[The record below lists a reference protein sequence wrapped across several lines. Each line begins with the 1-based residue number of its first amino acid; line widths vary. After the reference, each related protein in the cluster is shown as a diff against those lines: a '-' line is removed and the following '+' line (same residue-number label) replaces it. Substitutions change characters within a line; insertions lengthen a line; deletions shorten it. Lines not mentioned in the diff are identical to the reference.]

1 MTTLFKTLKDD
12 WSISATVA
20 GFLAVLISYSGP
32 LIIFFQAAQKAEV
45 SNAMMVSW
53 IWGISIG
60 AAVAGIFLSIKFKV
74 PVITAWSA
82 PGTALLVTLFPH
94 ISLNEA
100 IAAYITTAIVIFFI
114 GITGYFDKLLKWI
127 PQDVAAGMMAGIL
140 FQFGVG
146 LFTASD
152 SMPIIVFSMLL
163 IFLIAKRLTPRYAMI
178 WVLITGIVLSLALGK
193 MNPVTFDF
201 NLAIPQWITP
211 EWTWNATLNLTLPLI
226 LVSLTGQFLP
236 GMAIMRLSGYD
247 TPAKPIITATSIAS
261 LAVACVGGITIVL
274 ASITAAL
281 CMGKDAHELKEKR
294 YIAGIANGLFYI
306 LGGLFAGSIVMLFSL
321 LPKELV
327 AALAG
332 LALLGAIAT
341 NISAAMKSDEHRDA
355 ALITFLATAS
365 GMHFLGLSSVFWGIC
380 IGVIAHLILSKKPT
394 LTPSDTQ
401 FVPNVQALDQPVQN
415 IQLQNIQPKDD
426 RSSPQTTSSSI
437 ISKANGS

>member
-1 MTTLFKTLKDD
+1 MATLFKTLKND

-32 LIIFFQAAQKAEV
+32 LIIFFQAAQRAHV
-45 SNAMMVSW
+45 STDMMVSW

-60 AAVAGIFLSIKFKV
+60 AAVSGIYLSIKYKT

-82 PGTALLVTLFPH
+82 PGTALLVTLFPNV
-94 ISLNEA
+94 SLNEA
-100 IAAYITTAIVIFFI
+100 VAAYITSAIVIFLI

-140 FQFGVG
+140 FQFGIG

-152 SMPIIVFSMLL
+152 SMPFIVFSML
-163 IFLIAKRLTPRYAMI
+163 IVFLIAKRLIPRYTMI
-178 WVLITGIVLSLALGK
+178 WVLTAGVLLSLFLGK
-193 MNPVTFDF
+193 MNPVDVSF
-201 NLAIPQWITP
+201 NLAIPQWISP
-211 EWTWNATLNLTLPLI
+211 EWTWNSTLNLAVPLI

-236 GMAIMRLSGYD
+236 GMAIMKLSGYD
-247 TPAKPIITATSIAS
+247 TPAKPIITVTSIAS
-261 LAVACVGGITIVL
+261 LAVACIGGITIVL

-294 YIAGIANGLFYI
+294 YIAGIANGIFYI

-341 NISAAMKSDEHRDA
+341 NISVAMKNDSQRDA

-380 IGVIAHLILSKKPT
+380 IGVIAHFI
-394 LTPSDTQ
+394 LTP
-401 FVPNVQALDQPVQN
+401 
-415 IQLQNIQPKDD
+415 
-426 RSSPQTTSSSI
+426 RSTPAT
-437 ISKANGS
+437 N

>member
-1 MTTLFKTLKDD
+1 MATLFKTLKND

-32 LIIFFQAAQKAEV
+32 LIIFFQAAQRAHV
-45 SNAMMVSW
+45 STDMMVSW

-60 AAVAGIFLSIKFKV
+60 AAVSGIYLSIKYKT

-82 PGTALLVTLFPH
+82 PGTALLVTLFPN

-100 IAAYITTAIVIFFI
+100 VAAYITSAIVIFLI

-140 FQFGVG
+140 FQFGIS

-152 SMPIIVFSMLL
+152 SMPLIVFSML
-163 IFLIAKRLTPRYAMI
+163 IVFLIAKRLMPRYTMI
-178 WVLITGIVLSLALGK
+178 WVLAAGVLLSLILGK
-193 MNPVTFDF
+193 MNPVDVSF
-201 NLAIPQWITP
+201 NLAIPQWISP
-211 EWTWNATLNLTLPLI
+211 EWTWNSTLNLAVPLI

-236 GMAIMRLSGYD
+236 GMAIMKLSGYN

-294 YIAGIANGLFYI
+294 YIAGIANGIFYI

-341 NISAAMKSDEHRDA
+341 NISVAMKNDGQRDA
-355 ALITFLATAS
+355 ALITFLASAS

-380 IGVIAHLILSKKPT
+380 IGVIAHFI
-394 LTPSDTQ
+394 LTP
-401 FVPNVQALDQPVQN
+401 
-415 IQLQNIQPKDD
+415 
-426 RSSPQTTSSSI
+426 RSTPAT
-437 ISKANGS
+437 N

>member
-1 MTTLFKTLKDD
+1 MATLLKTLKND

-32 LIIFFQAAQKAEV
+32 LIIFFQAAQRAHV
-45 SNAMMVSW
+45 STDMMVSW

-60 AAVAGIFLSIKFKV
+60 AAVSGIYLSIKYKT

-82 PGTALLVTLFPH
+82 PGTALLVTLFPNV
-94 ISLNEA
+94 SLNEA
-100 IAAYITTAIVIFFI
+100 VAAYITSAIVIFLI

-140 FQFGVG
+140 FQFGIG

-152 SMPIIVFSMLL
+152 SMPFIVFSMF
-163 IFLIAKRLTPRYAMI
+163 IVFLIAKRLMPRYTMI
-178 WVLITGIVLSLALGK
+178 WVLAAGVLLSLFLGK
-193 MNPVTFDF
+193 MNPVDVSFS
-201 NLAIPQWITP
+201 LAIPQWISP
-211 EWTWNATLNLTLPLI
+211 EWTWNSTLNLAVPLI

-236 GMAIMRLSGYD
+236 GMAIMKLSGYD
-247 TPAKPIITATSIAS
+247 TPAKPIITVTSIAS

-294 YIAGIANGLFYI
+294 YIAGIANGIFYI

-341 NISAAMKSDEHRDA
+341 NISVAMKNDSQRDA

-380 IGVIAHLILSKKPT
+380 IGVIAHFI
-394 LTPSDTQ
+394 LTP
-401 FVPNVQALDQPVQN
+401 
-415 IQLQNIQPKDD
+415 
-426 RSSPQTTSSSI
+426 RSTPAT
-437 ISKANGS
+437 N

>member
-1 MTTLFKTLKDD
+1 MATLLKTLKND

-32 LIIFFQAAQKAEV
+32 LIIFFQAAQRAHV
-45 SNAMMVSW
+45 STNMMVSW

-60 AAVAGIFLSIKFKV
+60 AAVSGIYLSIKYKT

-82 PGTALLVTLFPH
+82 PGTALLVTLFPN

-100 IAAYITTAIVIFFI
+100 VAAYITSAIVIFLI
-114 GITGYFDKLLKWI
+114 GVTGYFDKLLKWI
-127 PQDVAAGMMAGIL
+127 PQDVAASMMAGIL
-140 FQFGVG
+140 FQFGIG

-152 SMPIIVFSMLL
+152 SMPFIVFSML
-163 IFLIAKRLTPRYAMI
+163 IVFLIAKRLMPRYTMI
-178 WVLITGIVLSLALGK
+178 WVLAAGVLLSLILGK
-193 MNPVTFDF
+193 MNPVDVSFS
-201 NLAIPQWITP
+201 LAIPQWISP
-211 EWTWNATLNLTLPLI
+211 EWTWNSTLNLAVPLI

-236 GMAIMRLSGYD
+236 GMAIMKLSGYD
-247 TPAKPIITATSIAS
+247 TPAKPIITVTSIAS

-294 YIAGIANGLFYI
+294 YIAGIANGIFYI

-341 NISAAMKSDEHRDA
+341 NISVAMKNDSQRDA

-380 IGVIAHLILSKKPT
+380 IGVIAHFI
-394 LTPSDTQ
+394 LTP
-401 FVPNVQALDQPVQN
+401 
-415 IQLQNIQPKDD
+415 
-426 RSSPQTTSSSI
+426 RSTPA
-437 ISKANGS
+437 KN

>member
-1 MTTLFKTLKDD
+1 MATLSKTLKND

-32 LIIFFQAAQKAEV
+32 LIIFFQAAQRAHV
-45 SNAMMVSW
+45 STDMMVSW

-60 AAVAGIFLSIKFKV
+60 AAVSGIYLSIKYKT

-82 PGTALLVTLFPH
+82 PGTALLVTLFPNV
-94 ISLNEA
+94 SLNEA
-100 IAAYITTAIVIFFI
+100 VAAYITSAIVILLI
-114 GITGYFDKLLKWI
+114 GVTGYFDKLLKWI

-140 FQFGVG
+140 FQFGIG

-152 SMPIIVFSMLL
+152 SMPFIVFSML
-163 IFLIAKRLTPRYAMI
+163 IVFLIAKRLMPRYTMI
-178 WVLITGIVLSLALGK
+178 WVLAAGVLLSLFFGK
-193 MNPVTFDF
+193 MNPVDVSF
-201 NLAIPQWITP
+201 NLAIPQWISP
-211 EWTWNATLNLTLPLI
+211 EWTWNSTLNLAVPLI

-236 GMAIMRLSGYD
+236 GMAIMKLSGYD
-247 TPAKPIITATSIAS
+247 TPAKPIITVTSIAS

-294 YIAGIANGLFYI
+294 YIAGIANGIFYI

-341 NISAAMKSDEHRDA
+341 NISVAMKNDSQRDA
-355 ALITFLATAS
+355 ALITFFATAS

-380 IGVIAHLILSKKPT
+380 IGVIAHFI
-394 LTPSDTQ
+394 LTP
-401 FVPNVQALDQPVQN
+401 
-415 IQLQNIQPKDD
+415 
-426 RSSPQTTSSSI
+426 RSTPAT
-437 ISKANGS
+437 N

>member
-1 MTTLFKTLKDD
+1 MATLFKTLKND

-32 LIIFFQAAQKAEV
+32 LIIFFQAAQRAHV
-45 SNAMMVSW
+45 STDMMVSW

-60 AAVAGIFLSIKFKV
+60 AAVSGIYLSIKYKT

-82 PGTALLVTLFPH
+82 PGTALLVTLFPNV
-94 ISLNEA
+94 SLNEA
-100 IAAYITTAIVIFFI
+100 VAAYITSAIVIFLI
-114 GITGYFDKLLKWI
+114 GVTGYFDKLLKWI

-140 FQFGVG
+140 FQFGIG

-152 SMPIIVFSMLL
+152 SMPFIVFSML
-163 IFLIAKRLTPRYAMI
+163 IVFLIAKRLMPRYTMI
-178 WVLITGIVLSLALGK
+178 WVLAAGVLLSLILGK
-193 MNPVTFDF
+193 MNPVDVSFS
-201 NLAIPQWITP
+201 LAIPQWISP
-211 EWTWNATLNLTLPLI
+211 EWTWNSTLNLAVPLI

-236 GMAIMRLSGYD
+236 GMAIMKLSGYD
-247 TPAKPIITATSIAS
+247 TPAKPIITVTSIAS

-294 YIAGIANGLFYI
+294 YIAGIANGIFYI

-341 NISAAMKSDEHRDA
+341 NISVAMKNDNQRDA

-380 IGVIAHLILSKKPT
+380 IGVIAHFI
-394 LTPSDTQ
+394 LTP
-401 FVPNVQALDQPVQN
+401 
-415 IQLQNIQPKDD
+415 
-426 RSSPQTTSSSI
+426 RSAPLT
-437 ISKANGS
+437 N

>member
-1 MTTLFKTLKDD
+1 MATLLKTLKND

-32 LIIFFQAAQKAEV
+32 LIIFFQAAQRAHV
-45 SNAMMVSW
+45 STDMMVSW

-60 AAVAGIFLSIKFKV
+60 AAVSGIYLSIKYKT

-82 PGTALLVTLFPH
+82 PGTALLVTLFPN

-100 IAAYITTAIVIFFI
+100 VAAYITSAIVIFLI

-140 FQFGVG
+140 FQFGIN

-152 SMPIIVFSMLL
+152 SMPFIVFSML
-163 IFLIAKRLTPRYAMI
+163 IVFLIAKRLMPRYTMI
-178 WVLITGIVLSLALGK
+178 WVLAAGVLLSLILGK
-193 MNPVTFDF
+193 MNPVDVSF
-201 NLAIPQWITP
+201 NLAIPQWISP
-211 EWTWNATLNLTLPLI
+211 EWTWNSTLNLAVPLI

-236 GMAIMRLSGYD
+236 GMAIMKLSGYG

-294 YIAGIANGLFYI
+294 YIAGIANGIFYI

-341 NISAAMKSDEHRDA
+341 NISVAMKNDNQRDA

-380 IGVIAHLILSKKPT
+380 IGVIAHFI
-394 LTPSDTQ
+394 LTP
-401 FVPNVQALDQPVQN
+401 
-415 IQLQNIQPKDD
+415 
-426 RSSPQTTSSSI
+426 RSNPAT
-437 ISKANGS
+437 N

>member
-1 MTTLFKTLKDD
+1 MATLFRTLKAD

-32 LIIFFQAAQKAEV
+32 LIIFFQAAQQANV
-45 SNAMMVSW
+45 SSAMMISW

-60 AAVAGIFLSIKFKV
+60 AAVAGIYLSIRYKT

-100 IAAYITTAIVIFFI
+100 VSAYITSALVIFAI
-114 GITGYFDKLLKWI
+114 GATGYFDKLLKWI

-140 FQFGVG
+140 FQFGLG
-146 LFTASD
+146 LFKATD
-152 SMPIIVFSMLL
+152 SMPIIVFGMLGVYL
-163 IFLIAKRLTPRYAMI
+163 VAKRLSPRYAMI
-178 WVLITGIVLSLALGK
+178 WVLVSGIGLSLILGK
-193 MNPVTFDF
+193 MNPVEMNFS
-201 NLAIPQWITP
+201 LAIPQFIMP
-211 EWTWNATLNLTLPLI
+211 EWSWNSTLNLTIPLI
-226 LVSLTGQFLP
+226 LVSLSGQFLP
-236 GMAIMRLSGYD
+236 GMAIMKLSGYD
-247 TPAKPIITATSIAS
+247 TPAKPIISVTSIAS

-281 CMGKDAHELKEKR
+281 CMGKDAHELKDKR
-294 YIAGIANGLFYI
+294 YIAGIANGIFYI

-341 NISAAMKSDEHRDA
+341 NISMAMKNDAQRDA

-380 IGVIAHLILSKKPT
+380 IGVIAHLVLSKHEPIT
-394 LTPSDTQ
+394 AAVASTQ
-401 FVPNVQALDQPVQN
+401 
-415 IQLQNIQPKDD
+415 
-426 RSSPQTTSSSI
+426 SSKS
-437 ISKANGS
+437 

>member
-1 MTTLFKTLKDD
+1 MATLFKTLKND

-32 LIIFFQAAQKAEV
+32 LIIFFQAAQRAHV
-45 SNAMMVSW
+45 STDMMVSW

-60 AAVAGIFLSIKFKV
+60 AAVSGIYLSIKYKT

-82 PGTALLVTLFPH
+82 PGTALLVTLFPN

-100 IAAYITTAIVIFFI
+100 VAAYITSAIVIFLI

-140 FQFGVG
+140 FQFGIS

-152 SMPIIVFSMLL
+152 SMPLIVFSML
-163 IFLIAKRLTPRYAMI
+163 IVFLIAKRLMPRYTMI
-178 WVLITGIVLSLALGK
+178 WVLAAGVLLSLILGK
-193 MNPVTFDF
+193 MNPVDVNF
-201 NLAIPQWITP
+201 NLAIPQWISP
-211 EWTWNATLNLTLPLI
+211 EWTWNSTLNLAVPLI

-236 GMAIMRLSGYD
+236 GMAIMKLSGYD

-294 YIAGIANGLFYI
+294 YIAGIANGIFYI

-341 NISAAMKSDEHRDA
+341 NISVAMKNDGQRDA
-355 ALITFLATAS
+355 ALITFLASAS
-365 GMHFLGLSSVFWGIC
+365 GMHFLGLSSV
-380 IGVIAHLILSKKPT
+380 
-394 LTPSDTQ
+394 
-401 FVPNVQALDQPVQN
+401 
-415 IQLQNIQPKDD
+415 
-426 RSSPQTTSSSI
+426 
-437 ISKANGS
+437 

>member
-1 MTTLFKTLKDD
+1 MATLLKTLKND

-32 LIIFFQAAQKAEV
+32 LIIFFQAAQRAHV
-45 SNAMMVSW
+45 STDMMVSW

-60 AAVAGIFLSIKFKV
+60 AAVSGIYLSIKYKT

-82 PGTALLVTLFPH
+82 PGTALLVTLFPNV
-94 ISLNEA
+94 SLNEA
-100 IAAYITTAIVIFFI
+100 VAAYITSAIVIFLI
-114 GITGYFDKLLKWI
+114 GVTGYFDKLLKWI

-140 FQFGVG
+140 FQFGIG

-152 SMPIIVFSMLL
+152 SMPFIVFSML
-163 IFLIAKRLTPRYAMI
+163 IVFLIAKRLMPRYTMI
-178 WVLITGIVLSLALGK
+178 WVLAAGVLLSLILGK
-193 MNPVTFDF
+193 MNPVDVSFS
-201 NLAIPQWITP
+201 LAIPQWISP
-211 EWTWNATLNLTLPLI
+211 EWTWSSTLNLAVPLI

-236 GMAIMRLSGYD
+236 GMAIMKLSGYD
-247 TPAKPIITATSIAS
+247 TPAKPIITVTSIAS

-294 YIAGIANGLFYI
+294 YIAGIANGIFYI

-341 NISAAMKSDEHRDA
+341 NISVAMKNDNQRDA

-380 IGVIAHLILSKKPT
+380 IGVIAHFI
-394 LTPSDTQ
+394 LTP
-401 FVPNVQALDQPVQN
+401 
-415 IQLQNIQPKDD
+415 
-426 RSSPQTTSSSI
+426 RSTPAT
-437 ISKANGS
+437 N

>member
-1 MTTLFKTLKDD
+1 MATLFKTLKND

-32 LIIFFQAAQKAEV
+32 LIIFFQAAQRAHV
-45 SNAMMVSW
+45 STDMMVSW

-60 AAVAGIFLSIKFKV
+60 AAVSGIYLSIKYKT

-82 PGTALLVTLFPH
+82 PGTALLVTLFPN

-100 IAAYITTAIVIFFI
+100 VAAYITSAIVIFLI

-140 FQFGVG
+140 FQFGIS

-152 SMPIIVFSMLL
+152 SMPLIVFSML
-163 IFLIAKRLTPRYAMI
+163 IVFLVAKRLMPRYTMI
-178 WVLITGIVLSLALGK
+178 WVLAAGVLLSLILGK
-193 MNPVTFDF
+193 MNPVDVSF
-201 NLAIPQWITP
+201 NLAIPQWISP
-211 EWTWNATLNLTLPLI
+211 EWTWNSTLNLAVPLI

-236 GMAIMRLSGYD
+236 GMAIMKLSGYD

-294 YIAGIANGLFYI
+294 YIAGIANGIFYI

-341 NISAAMKSDEHRDA
+341 NISVAMKNDGQRDA
-355 ALITFLATAS
+355 ALITFLASAS

-380 IGVIAHLILSKKPT
+380 IGVIAYFI
-394 LTPSDTQ
+394 LTP
-401 FVPNVQALDQPVQN
+401 
-415 IQLQNIQPKDD
+415 
-426 RSSPQTTSSSI
+426 RSTPAT
-437 ISKANGS
+437 N

>member
-1 MTTLFKTLKDD
+1 MATLFKTLKND

-32 LIIFFQAAQKAEV
+32 LIIFFQAAQRAHV
-45 SNAMMVSW
+45 STDMMVSW

-60 AAVAGIFLSIKFKV
+60 AAVSGIYLSIKYKT

-82 PGTALLVTLFPH
+82 PGTALLVTLFPN

-100 IAAYITTAIVIFFI
+100 VAAYITSAIVIFLI

-140 FQFGVG
+140 FQFGIS

-152 SMPIIVFSMLL
+152 SMPLIVFSML
-163 IFLIAKRLTPRYAMI
+163 IVFLVAKRLMPRYTMI
-178 WVLITGIVLSLALGK
+178 WVLAAGVLLSLILGK
-193 MNPVTFDF
+193 MNPVDVSF
-201 NLAIPQWITP
+201 NLAIPQWISP
-211 EWTWNATLNLTLPLI
+211 EWTWNSTLNLAVPLI

-236 GMAIMRLSGYD
+236 GMAIMKLSGYD

-261 LAVACVGGITIVL
+261 LAVACIGGITIVL

-294 YIAGIANGLFYI
+294 YIAGIANGIFYI

-341 NISAAMKSDEHRDA
+341 NISVAMKNDGQRDA
-355 ALITFLATAS
+355 ALITFLASAS

-380 IGVIAHLILSKKPT
+380 IGVIAHFI
-394 LTPSDTQ
+394 LTP
-401 FVPNVQALDQPVQN
+401 
-415 IQLQNIQPKDD
+415 
-426 RSSPQTTSSSI
+426 RSTPAT
-437 ISKANGS
+437 N

>member
-1 MTTLFKTLKDD
+1 MATLFKTLKND

-32 LIIFFQAAQKAEV
+32 LIIFFQAAQRAHV
-45 SNAMMVSW
+45 STDMMVSW

-60 AAVAGIFLSIKFKV
+60 AAVSGIYLSIKYKT

-82 PGTALLVTLFPH
+82 LGTALLVTLFPN

-100 IAAYITTAIVIFFI
+100 VAAYITSAIVIFLI

-140 FQFGVG
+140 FQFGIS

-152 SMPIIVFSMLL
+152 SMPLIVFSML
-163 IFLIAKRLTPRYAMI
+163 IVFLIAKRLMPRYTMI
-178 WVLITGIVLSLALGK
+178 WVLAAGVLLSLILGK
-193 MNPVTFDF
+193 MNPVDVSF
-201 NLAIPQWITP
+201 NLAIPQWISP
-211 EWTWNATLNLTLPLI
+211 EWTWNSTLNLAVPLI

-236 GMAIMRLSGYD
+236 GMAIMKLSGYD

-261 LAVACVGGITIVL
+261 LAVACIGGITIVL

-294 YIAGIANGLFYI
+294 YIAGIANGIFYI

-341 NISAAMKSDEHRDA
+341 NISVAMKNDSQRDA

-380 IGVIAHLILSKKPT
+380 IGVIAHFI
-394 LTPSDTQ
+394 LTP
-401 FVPNVQALDQPVQN
+401 
-415 IQLQNIQPKDD
+415 
-426 RSSPQTTSSSI
+426 RSTPAT
-437 ISKANGS
+437 N

>member
-1 MTTLFKTLKDD
+1 MATLFKTLKND

-32 LIIFFQAAQKAEV
+32 LIIFFQAAQRAHV
-45 SNAMMVSW
+45 STDMMVSW

-60 AAVAGIFLSIKFKV
+60 AAVSGIYLSIKYKT
-74 PVITAWSA
+74 PIITAWSA
-82 PGTALLVTLFPH
+82 PGTALLVTLFPNV
-94 ISLNEA
+94 SLNEA
-100 IAAYITTAIVIFFI
+100 VAAYITSAIVIFLI
-114 GITGYFDKLLKWI
+114 GVTGYFDKLLKWI

-140 FQFGVG
+140 FQFGIG

-152 SMPIIVFSMLL
+152 SMPFIVFSML
-163 IFLIAKRLTPRYAMI
+163 IVFLIAKRLMPRYTMI
-178 WVLITGIVLSLALGK
+178 WVLAAGVLLSLFLGK
-193 MNPVTFDF
+193 MNPVDVSFS
-201 NLAIPQWITP
+201 LAIPKWISP
-211 EWTWNATLNLTLPLI
+211 EWTWNSTLNLAVPLI

-236 GMAIMRLSGYD
+236 GMAIMKLSGYD
-247 TPAKPIITATSIAS
+247 TPAKPIITVTSIAS
-261 LAVACVGGITIVL
+261 LAVACIGGITIVL

-294 YIAGIANGLFYI
+294 YIAGIANGIFYI

-341 NISAAMKSDEHRDA
+341 NISVAMKNDSQRDA

-380 IGVIAHLILSKKPT
+380 IGIIAHFI
-394 LTPSDTQ
+394 LTPSST
-401 FVPNVQALDQPVQN
+401 PATN
-415 IQLQNIQPKDD
+415 
-426 RSSPQTTSSSI
+426 
-437 ISKANGS
+437 

>member
-1 MTTLFKTLKDD
+1 MATLFKTLKND

-32 LIIFFQAAQKAEV
+32 LIIFFQAAPRAHV
-45 SNAMMVSW
+45 STDMMVSW

-60 AAVAGIFLSIKFKV
+60 AAVSGIYLSIKYKT

-82 PGTALLVTLFPH
+82 PGTALLVTLFPN

-100 IAAYITTAIVIFFI
+100 VAAYITSAIVIFLI

-140 FQFGVG
+140 FQFGIS

-152 SMPIIVFSMLL
+152 SMPLIVFSML
-163 IFLIAKRLTPRYAMI
+163 IVFLIAKRLMPRYTMI
-178 WVLITGIVLSLALGK
+178 WVLAAGVLLSLILGK
-193 MNPVTFDF
+193 MNPVDVSF
-201 NLAIPQWITP
+201 NLAIPQWISP
-211 EWTWNATLNLTLPLI
+211 EWTWNSTLNLAIPLI

-236 GMAIMRLSGYD
+236 GMAIMKLSGYN
-247 TPAKPIITATSIAS
+247 TPAKPIITVTSIAS

-294 YIAGIANGLFYI
+294 YIAGIANGIFYI

-341 NISAAMKSDEHRDA
+341 NISVAMKNDNQRDA

-380 IGVIAHLILSKKPT
+380 IGVIAHFI
-394 LTPSDTQ
+394 LTP
-401 FVPNVQALDQPVQN
+401 
-415 IQLQNIQPKDD
+415 
-426 RSSPQTTSSSI
+426 RSTPAT
-437 ISKANGS
+437 N

>member
-1 MTTLFKTLKDD
+1 MATLLKTLKND

-32 LIIFFQAAQKAEV
+32 LIIFFQAAQRAHV
-45 SNAMMVSW
+45 STDMMVSW

-60 AAVAGIFLSIKFKV
+60 AAVSGIYLSIKYKT

-82 PGTALLVTLFPH
+82 PGTALLVTLFPNV
-94 ISLNEA
+94 SLNEA
-100 IAAYITTAIVIFFI
+100 VAAYITSAIVIFLI
-114 GITGYFDKLLKWI
+114 GVTGYFDKLLKWI

-140 FQFGVG
+140 FQFGIG

-152 SMPIIVFSMLL
+152 SMPFIVFSML
-163 IFLIAKRLTPRYAMI
+163 IVFLIAKRLMPRYTMI
-178 WVLITGIVLSLALGK
+178 WVLAAGVLLSLILGK
-193 MNPVTFDF
+193 MNPVDVSFS
-201 NLAIPQWITP
+201 LAIPQWISP
-211 EWTWNATLNLTLPLI
+211 EWTWNSTLNLAVPLI

-236 GMAIMRLSGYD
+236 GMAIMKLSGYD
-247 TPAKPIITATSIAS
+247 TPAKPIITVTSIAS

-294 YIAGIANGLFYI
+294 YIAGIANGIFYI

-341 NISAAMKSDEHRDA
+341 NISVAMKNDSQRDA

-380 IGVIAHLILSKKPT
+380 IGVIAHFI
-394 LTPSDTQ
+394 LTP
-401 FVPNVQALDQPVQN
+401 
-415 IQLQNIQPKDD
+415 
-426 RSSPQTTSSSI
+426 RSAPIT
-437 ISKANGS
+437 N

>member
-1 MTTLFKTLKDD
+1 METLLKTLKND

-32 LIIFFQAAQKAEV
+32 LIIFFQAAQRAHV
-45 SNAMMVSW
+45 STDMMVSW

-60 AAVAGIFLSIKFKV
+60 AAVSGIYLSIKYKT

-82 PGTALLVTLFPH
+82 PGTALLVTLFPNV
-94 ISLNEA
+94 SLNEA
-100 IAAYITTAIVIFFI
+100 VAAYITSAVVIFLI
-114 GITGYFDKLLKWI
+114 GVTGYFDKLLKWI

-140 FQFGVG
+140 FQFGIG

-152 SMPIIVFSMLL
+152 SMPFIVFSML
-163 IFLIAKRLTPRYAMI
+163 IVFLIAKRLMPRYTMI
-178 WVLITGIVLSLALGK
+178 WVLAAGVLLSLILGK
-193 MNPVTFDF
+193 MNPVDVSFS
-201 NLAIPQWITP
+201 LAIPQWISP
-211 EWTWNATLNLTLPLI
+211 EWTWNSTLNLAVPLI

-236 GMAIMRLSGYD
+236 GMAIMKLSGYD
-247 TPAKPIITATSIAS
+247 TPAKPIISVTSIAS

-294 YIAGIANGLFYI
+294 YIAGIANGIFYI

-341 NISAAMKSDEHRDA
+341 NISVAMRNDSQRDA

-380 IGVIAHLILSKKPT
+380 IGVIAHFI
-394 LTPSDTQ
+394 LTP
-401 FVPNVQALDQPVQN
+401 
-415 IQLQNIQPKDD
+415 
-426 RSSPQTTSSSI
+426 RSTPAT
-437 ISKANGS
+437 N

>member
-1 MTTLFKTLKDD
+1 MATLFKTLKND

-32 LIIFFQAAQKAEV
+32 LIIFFQAAQRAHV
-45 SNAMMVSW
+45 STDMMVSW

-60 AAVAGIFLSIKFKV
+60 AAISGIYLSIKYKT

-82 PGTALLVTLFPH
+82 PGTALLVTLFPN

-100 IAAYITTAIVIFFI
+100 VAAYITSAIVIFLI

-140 FQFGVG
+140 FQFGIS

-152 SMPIIVFSMLL
+152 SMPLIVFSML
-163 IFLIAKRLTPRYAMI
+163 IVFLIAKRLMPRYTMI
-178 WVLITGIVLSLALGK
+178 WVLAAGVLLSLILGK
-193 MNPVTFDF
+193 MNPVDVSFS
-201 NLAIPQWITP
+201 LAIPQWISP
-211 EWTWNATLNLTLPLI
+211 EWTWNSTLNLAVPLI

-236 GMAIMRLSGYD
+236 GMAIMKLSGYD

-294 YIAGIANGLFYI
+294 YIAGIANGIFYI

-341 NISAAMKSDEHRDA
+341 NISVAMKNDGQRDA
-355 ALITFLATAS
+355 ALITFLASAS

-380 IGVIAHLILSKKPT
+380 IGVIAHFI
-394 LTPSDTQ
+394 LTP
-401 FVPNVQALDQPVQN
+401 
-415 IQLQNIQPKDD
+415 
-426 RSSPQTTSSSI
+426 RSTPTT
-437 ISKANGS
+437 N

>member
-1 MTTLFKTLKDD
+1 MATLFKTLKND

-32 LIIFFQAAQKAEV
+32 LIIFFQAAQRAHV
-45 SNAMMVSW
+45 STDMMVSW

-60 AAVAGIFLSIKFKV
+60 AAVSGIYLSIKYKT

-82 PGTALLVTLFPH
+82 PGTALLVTLFPN

-100 IAAYITTAIVIFFI
+100 VAAYITSAIVIFLI

-140 FQFGVG
+140 FQFGIS

-152 SMPIIVFSMLL
+152 SMPLIVFSML
-163 IFLIAKRLTPRYAMI
+163 IVFLIAKRLMPRYTMI
-178 WVLITGIVLSLALGK
+178 WVLAAGVLLSLILGK
-193 MNPVTFDF
+193 MNPVDVNF
-201 NLAIPQWITP
+201 NLAIPQWISP
-211 EWTWNATLNLTLPLI
+211 EWTWNSTLNLAVPLI

-236 GMAIMRLSGYD
+236 GMAIMKLSGYD

-294 YIAGIANGLFYI
+294 YIAGIANGIFYI

-341 NISAAMKSDEHRDA
+341 NISVAMKNDGQRDA
-355 ALITFLATAS
+355 ALITFLASAS
-365 GMHFLGLSSVFWGIC
+365 GMNFLGLSSVFWGIC
-380 IGVIAHLILSKKPT
+380 IGVIAHFI
-394 LTPSDTQ
+394 LTP
-401 FVPNVQALDQPVQN
+401 
-415 IQLQNIQPKDD
+415 
-426 RSSPQTTSSSI
+426 RSTPAT
-437 ISKANGS
+437 N

>member
-1 MTTLFKTLKDD
+1 MTALLKTLKED
-12 WSISATVA
+12 WSVSATVA

-32 LIIFFQAAQKAEV
+32 LIIFFQAAQQANV
-45 SNAMMVSW
+45 STPMMISW
-53 IWGISIG
+53 IWGISSG
-60 AAVAGIFLSIKFKV
+60 AAVAGIFLSIKYKV

-100 IAAYITTAIVIFFI
+100 VAAYITSAVVIFAI
-114 GITGYFDKLLKWI
+114 GATGYFDKLLKWI
-127 PQDVAAGMMAGIL
+127 PRDVAAGMMAGIL
-140 FQFGVG
+140 FQFGLG
-146 LFTASD
+146 LFKATD
-152 SMPIIVFSMLL
+152 TMPTIVFGMLL
-163 IFLIAKRLTPRYAMI
+163 VFLFAKRFSPRYAMV
-178 WVLITGIVLSLALGK
+178 WVLVSGIALSLIFGK
-193 MNPVTFDF
+193 MNPADVSFS
-201 NLAIPQWITP
+201 LAVPLFIMP
-211 EWTWNATLNLTLPLI
+211 EWTWNSTLNLALPLI
-226 LVSLTGQFLP
+226 LVSLSGQFLP
-236 GMAIMRLSGYD
+236 GMAIMKLSGYD
-247 TPAKPIITATSIAS
+247 TPAKPIISVTSIAS

-294 YIAGIANGLFYI
+294 YIAGIANGIFYI

-341 NISAAMKSDEHRDA
+341 NISVAMKNDSQRDA

-380 IGVIAHLILSKKPT
+380 IGIIAHLV
-394 LTPSDTQ
+394 LTKREPAANTMPS
-401 FVPNVQALDQPVQN
+401 
-415 IQLQNIQPKDD
+415 IQTPK
-426 RSSPQTTSSSI
+426 
-437 ISKANGS
+437 G

>member
-1 MTTLFKTLKDD
+1 MATLLKTLKND

-32 LIIFFQAAQKAEV
+32 LIIFFQAAQRAHV
-45 SNAMMVSW
+45 STDMMVSW

-60 AAVAGIFLSIKFKV
+60 AAVSGIYLSIKYKT

-82 PGTALLVTLFPH
+82 PGTALLVTLFPNV
-94 ISLNEA
+94 SLNEA
-100 IAAYITTAIVIFFI
+100 VAAYITSAIVIFLI
-114 GITGYFDKLLKWI
+114 GVTGYFDKLLKWI

-140 FQFGVG
+140 FQFGIG

-152 SMPIIVFSMLL
+152 SMPFIVFSML
-163 IFLIAKRLTPRYAMI
+163 IVFLIAKRLMPRYTMI
-178 WVLITGIVLSLALGK
+178 WVLAAGVLLSLILGK
-193 MNPVTFDF
+193 MNPVDVSFS
-201 NLAIPQWITP
+201 LAIPQWISP
-211 EWTWNATLNLTLPLI
+211 EWTWNSTLNLAVPLI

-236 GMAIMRLSGYD
+236 GMAIMKLSGYD
-247 TPAKPIITATSIAS
+247 TPAKPIITVTSIAS

-294 YIAGIANGLFYI
+294 YIAGIANGIFYI

-341 NISAAMKSDEHRDA
+341 NISVAMKNDNQRDA

-380 IGVIAHLILSKKPT
+380 IGVIAHFI
-394 LTPSDTQ
+394 LTP
-401 FVPNVQALDQPVQN
+401 
-415 IQLQNIQPKDD
+415 
-426 RSSPQTTSSSI
+426 RSAPLT
-437 ISKANGS
+437 N

>member
-1 MTTLFKTLKDD
+1 
-12 WSISATVA
+12 
-20 GFLAVLISYSGP
+20 
-32 LIIFFQAAQKAEV
+32 
-45 SNAMMVSW
+45 MMVSW

-60 AAVAGIFLSIKFKV
+60 AAVSGIYLSIKYKT

-82 PGTALLVTLFPH
+82 PGTALLVTLFPN

-100 IAAYITTAIVIFFI
+100 VAAYITSAIVIFLI

-140 FQFGVG
+140 FQFGIS

-152 SMPIIVFSMLL
+152 SMPLIVFSML
-163 IFLIAKRLTPRYAMI
+163 IVFLIAKRLMPRYTMI
-178 WVLITGIVLSLALGK
+178 WVLAAGVLLSLILGK
-193 MNPVTFDF
+193 MNPVDVNF
-201 NLAIPQWITP
+201 NLAIPQWISP
-211 EWTWNATLNLTLPLI
+211 EWTWNSTLNLAVPLI

-236 GMAIMRLSGYD
+236 GMAIMKLSGYD

-294 YIAGIANGLFYI
+294 YIAGIANGIFYI

-341 NISAAMKSDEHRDA
+341 NISVAMKNDGQRDA
-355 ALITFLATAS
+355 ALITFLASAS

-380 IGVIAHLILSKKPT
+380 IGVIAHFI
-394 LTPSDTQ
+394 LTP
-401 FVPNVQALDQPVQN
+401 
-415 IQLQNIQPKDD
+415 
-426 RSSPQTTSSSI
+426 RSTPAT
-437 ISKANGS
+437 N

>member
-1 MTTLFKTLKDD
+1 MATLFKTLKND

-32 LIIFFQAAQKAEV
+32 LIIFFQAAQRAHV
-45 SNAMMVSW
+45 STDMMVSW

-60 AAVAGIFLSIKFKV
+60 AAVSGIYLSIKYKT

-82 PGTALLVTLFPH
+82 PGTALLVTLFPNV
-94 ISLNEA
+94 SLNEA
-100 IAAYITTAIVIFFI
+100 VAAYITSAIVIFLI
-114 GITGYFDKLLKWI
+114 GVTGYFDKLLKWI

-140 FQFGVG
+140 FQFGIG

-152 SMPIIVFSMLL
+152 SMPFIVFSML
-163 IFLIAKRLTPRYAMI
+163 IVFLIAKRLMPRYTMI
-178 WVLITGIVLSLALGK
+178 WVLAAGVLLSLILGK
-193 MNPVTFDF
+193 MNPVDVSFS
-201 NLAIPQWITP
+201 LAIPQWISP
-211 EWTWNATLNLTLPLI
+211 EWTWNSTLNLAVPLI

-236 GMAIMRLSGYD
+236 GMAIMKLSGYD

-294 YIAGIANGLFYI
+294 YIAGIANGIFYI

-341 NISAAMKSDEHRDA
+341 NISVAMKNDNQRDA

-380 IGVIAHLILSKKPT
+380 IGVIAHFI
-394 LTPSDTQ
+394 LTPRST
-401 FVPNVQALDQPVQN
+401 PVTN
-415 IQLQNIQPKDD
+415 
-426 RSSPQTTSSSI
+426 
-437 ISKANGS
+437 

>member
-1 MTTLFKTLKDD
+1 MTTLLKILKND

-32 LIIFFQAAQKAEV
+32 LIIFFQAAQRAHV
-45 SNAMMVSW
+45 STDMMVSW

-60 AAVAGIFLSIKFKV
+60 AAVSGIYLSIKYKT

-82 PGTALLVTLFPH
+82 PGTALLVTLFPNV
-94 ISLNEA
+94 SLNEA
-100 IAAYITTAIVIFFI
+100 VAAYITSAIVIFLI
-114 GITGYFDKLLKWI
+114 GVTGYFDKLLKWI

-140 FQFGVG
+140 FQFGIG

-152 SMPIIVFSMLL
+152 SMPFIVFSML
-163 IFLIAKRLTPRYAMI
+163 IVFLIAKRLMPRYTMI
-178 WVLITGIVLSLALGK
+178 WVLAAGVLLSLILGK
-193 MNPVTFDF
+193 MNPVDVSFS
-201 NLAIPQWITP
+201 LAIPQWISP
-211 EWTWNATLNLTLPLI
+211 EWTWNSTLNLAIPLI

-236 GMAIMRLSGYD
+236 GMAIMKLSGYD

-294 YIAGIANGLFYI
+294 YIAGIANGIFYI

-341 NISAAMKSDEHRDA
+341 NISVAMKNDSQRDA

-380 IGVIAHLILSKKPT
+380 IGVIAHFI
-394 LTPSDTQ
+394 LTP
-401 FVPNVQALDQPVQN
+401 
-415 IQLQNIQPKDD
+415 
-426 RSSPQTTSSSI
+426 RSTPAT
-437 ISKANGS
+437 N

>member
-1 MTTLFKTLKDD
+1 MATLFKTLKND

-32 LIIFFQAAQKAEV
+32 LIIFFQAAQRAHV
-45 SNAMMVSW
+45 STDMMVSW

-60 AAVAGIFLSIKFKV
+60 AAVSGIYLSIKYKT

-82 PGTALLVTLFPH
+82 PGTALLVTLFPN

-100 IAAYITTAIVIFFI
+100 VAAYITSAIVIFLI

-140 FQFGVG
+140 FQFGIS

-152 SMPIIVFSMLL
+152 SMPLIVFSML
-163 IFLIAKRLTPRYAMI
+163 IVFLIAKRLMPRYTMI
-178 WVLITGIVLSLALGK
+178 WVLAAGVLLSLILGK
-193 MNPVTFDF
+193 MNPVDVSF
-201 NLAIPQWITP
+201 NLAIPQWISP
-211 EWTWNATLNLTLPLI
+211 EWTWNSTLNLAVPLI

-236 GMAIMRLSGYD
+236 GMAIMKLSGYD

-261 LAVACVGGITIVL
+261 LAVACIGGITIVL

-294 YIAGIANGLFYI
+294 YIAGIANGIFYI

-341 NISAAMKSDEHRDA
+341 NISVAMKNDSQRDA

-380 IGVIAHLILSKKPT
+380 IGVIAHFILT
-394 LTPSDTQ
+394 
-401 FVPNVQALDQPVQN
+401 
-415 IQLQNIQPKDD
+415 
-426 RSSPQTTSSSI
+426 
-437 ISKANGS
+437 

>member
-1 MTTLFKTLKDD
+1 MATLLKTLKND

-32 LIIFFQAAQKAEV
+32 LIIFFQAAQRAHV
-45 SNAMMVSW
+45 STDMMVSW

-60 AAVAGIFLSIKFKV
+60 AAVSGIYLSIKYKT

-82 PGTALLVTLFPH
+82 PGTALLVTLFPNV
-94 ISLNEA
+94 SLNEA
-100 IAAYITTAIVIFFI
+100 VAAYITSAIVIFLI
-114 GITGYFDKLLKWI
+114 GVTGYFDKLLKWI

-140 FQFGVG
+140 FQFGIG

-152 SMPIIVFSMLL
+152 SMPFIVFSML
-163 IFLIAKRLTPRYAMI
+163 IVFLIAKRLMPRYTMI
-178 WVLITGIVLSLALGK
+178 WVLAAGVLLSLILGK
-193 MNPVTFDF
+193 MNPVDVSFS
-201 NLAIPQWITP
+201 LAIPQWISP
-211 EWTWNATLNLTLPLI
+211 EWTWNSTLNLAVPLI

-236 GMAIMRLSGYD
+236 GMAIMKLSGYD
-247 TPAKPIITATSIAS
+247 TPAKPIITVTSIAS

-281 CMGKDAHELKEKR
+281 CMGKDANELKEKR
-294 YIAGIANGLFYI
+294 YITGIANGIFYI

-341 NISAAMKSDEHRDA
+341 NISVAMKNDSQRDA

-380 IGVIAHLILSKKPT
+380 IGVIAHFI
-394 LTPSDTQ
+394 LTP
-401 FVPNVQALDQPVQN
+401 
-415 IQLQNIQPKDD
+415 
-426 RSSPQTTSSSI
+426 RSTPTT
-437 ISKANGS
+437 N

>member
-1 MTTLFKTLKDD
+1 MEAITHGNPVQDIKND

-32 LIIFFQAAQKAEV
+32 LIIFFQAAQRAHV
-45 SNAMMVSW
+45 STDMMVSW

-60 AAVAGIFLSIKFKV
+60 AAVSGIYLSIKYKT

-82 PGTALLVTLFPH
+82 PGTALLVTLFPN

-100 IAAYITTAIVIFFI
+100 VAAYITSAIVIFLI

-140 FQFGVG
+140 FQFGIS

-152 SMPIIVFSMLL
+152 SMPLIVFSML
-163 IFLIAKRLTPRYAMI
+163 IVFLIAKRLMPRYTMI
-178 WVLITGIVLSLALGK
+178 WVLAAGVLLSLILGK
-193 MNPVTFDF
+193 MNPVDVNF
-201 NLAIPQWITP
+201 NLAIPQWISP
-211 EWTWNATLNLTLPLI
+211 EWTWNSTLNLAVPLI

-236 GMAIMRLSGYD
+236 GMAIMKLSGYD

-294 YIAGIANGLFYI
+294 YIAGIANGIFYI

-341 NISAAMKSDEHRDA
+341 NISVAMKNDGQRDA
-355 ALITFLATAS
+355 ALITFLASAS

-380 IGVIAHLILSKKPT
+380 IGVIAHFI
-394 LTPSDTQ
+394 LTP
-401 FVPNVQALDQPVQN
+401 
-415 IQLQNIQPKDD
+415 
-426 RSSPQTTSSSI
+426 RSTPAT
-437 ISKANGS
+437 N

>member
-1 MTTLFKTLKDD
+1 MATLFKTLKND

-32 LIIFFQAAQKAEV
+32 LIIFFQAAQRAHV
-45 SNAMMVSW
+45 STDMMVSW

-60 AAVAGIFLSIKFKV
+60 AAVSGIYLSIKYKT

-82 PGTALLVTLFPH
+82 PGTALLVTLFPN

-100 IAAYITTAIVIFFI
+100 VAAYITSAIVIFLI

-140 FQFGVG
+140 FQFGIS

-152 SMPIIVFSMLL
+152 SMPLIVFSML
-163 IFLIAKRLTPRYAMI
+163 IVFLIAKRLMPRYTMI
-178 WVLITGIVLSLALGK
+178 WVLAAGVLLSLILGK
-193 MNPVTFDF
+193 MNPVDVSF
-201 NLAIPQWITP
+201 NLAIPQWISP
-211 EWTWNATLNLTLPLI
+211 EWTWNSTLNLAVPLI

-236 GMAIMRLSGYD
+236 GMAIMKLSGYD

-261 LAVACVGGITIVL
+261 LAVACIGGITIVL

-294 YIAGIANGLFYI
+294 YIAGIANGIFYI
-306 LGGLFAGSIVMLFSL
+306 LGGLFAGSIVMLFNL

-341 NISAAMKSDEHRDA
+341 NISVAMKNDGQRDA
-355 ALITFLATAS
+355 ALITFLASAS

-380 IGVIAHLILSKKPT
+380 IGVIAHFI
-394 LTPSDTQ
+394 LTP
-401 FVPNVQALDQPVQN
+401 
-415 IQLQNIQPKDD
+415 
-426 RSSPQTTSSSI
+426 RSTPAT
-437 ISKANGS
+437 N

>member
-1 MTTLFKTLKDD
+1 MANLLQTLKKD

-32 LIIFFQAAQKAEV
+32 LIIFFQAAQQAHV
-45 SNAMMVSW
+45 SNNMMISW

-60 AAVAGIFLSIKFKV
+60 AAVAGIYLSIKFKT

-94 ISLNEA
+94 VSLNEA
-100 IAAYITTAIVIFFI
+100 VAAYITTAVVILII

-140 FQFGVG
+140 FQFGLG
-146 LFTASD
+146 LFTATD
-152 SMPIIVFSMLL
+152 RMPLIVFSMLL
-163 IFLIAKRLTPRYAMI
+163 VFLLAKRLTPRYAMV
-178 WVLITGIVLSLALGK
+178 WVLVAGVILSLLLGK
-193 MNPVTFDF
+193 MNPVDVHF
-201 NLAIPQWITP
+201 NLAIPQFIQP
-211 EWTWNATLNLTLPLI
+211 EWTWDSTLNLAIPLI

-236 GMAIMRLSGYD
+236 GMAIMKLSGYD
-247 TPAKPIITATSIAS
+247 TPAKPIITVTSIAS

-294 YIAGIANGLFYI
+294 YIAGIANGIFYI

-341 NISAAMKSDEHRDA
+341 NISVAMKNEAQREA

-380 IGVIAHLILSKKPT
+380 IGVIAHLILTKRTPT
-394 LTPSDTQ
+394 LA
-401 FVPNVQALDQPVQN
+401 QAKQKTAQT
-415 IQLQNIQPKDD
+415 DD
-426 RSSPQTTSSSI
+426 
-437 ISKANGS
+437 